1 MLHCTLKRSNN
12 YDYDIPEITT
22 LHNWYNVFASLFS
35 FLSTESGIS
44 GKSGHG
50 IVSKLSSTGN
60 SQTFLLSNFPSGPLN
75 DSRPEKVLLINS

>member
-1 MLHCTLKRSNN
+1 M
-12 YDYDIPEITT
+12 
-22 LHNWYNVFASLFS
+22 HNRYNVFASLLS
-35 FLSTESGIS
+35 FFSTESGIS

-75 DSRPEKVLLINS
+75 DSRPEKVLGTHKFLNHVLEYHDKDGNASNQ